1 MVKIHT
7 HKNVADLLTKA
18 FNNGIGVNVDDSK
31 LILLSINLLLLG
43 KVNAVRHKLTTA
55 VEIDGKKIIVT
66 EVFVRSDL
74 QLDDEEGMDCL
85 PNATI
90 FEELTRMGSRK
101 PKRKDTE
108 VPQPSGPTTN
118 VADEAVN
125 EEMDGSLVRAATTAS
140 SLEAE

>member
-1 MVKIHT
+1 LNKNKVKVCQFPLIPQHIPT
-7 HKNVADLLTKA
+7 IIQPSTSQPLLKQ
-18 FNNGIGVNVDDSK
+18 
-31 LILLSINLLLLG
+31 
-43 KVNAVRHKLTTA
+43 R
-55 VEIDGKKIIVT
+55 
-66 EVFVRSDL
+66 
-74 QLDDEEGMDCL
+74 
-85 PNATI
+85 
-90 FEELTRMGSRK
+90 SRK